1 MATPATLTYEQLHRQ
16 ILSGKTAPVYL
27 LHGEEGYFTD
37 LLINDFIGL
46 ISPDDRDFNLYTL
59 YAPET
64 SMIAVDETCRRFPMM
79 ADRMVVIL
87 KRKPGNKRRQAEQL
101 HTCARIRPRRRCS

>member
-64 SMIAVDETCRRFPMM
+64 SMIAVDETCRRF
-79 ADRMVVIL
+79 
-87 KRKPGNKRRQAEQL
+87 Q
-101 HTCARIRPRRRCS
+101 